1 MNLND
6 AKGYKEFFSLYLND
20 PGFTSTTEE
29 RSLMTNLLPT
39 MRDWYVQAG
48 TGGMSATD
56 TNNRG
61 AFMLGGATDDNLTGG
76 NKADLLVGNAGN
88 DSLTGGDGDDV
99 LIGGT
104 GQDNLKGDAGNDI
117 LIGGTG
123 VDILDGGEGNDK
135 VQAGDGNNLILGGE
149 NTDILIGGTG
159 KDTLFCGAGNAS
171 TLYSSYLPLPVIS
184 DFKAS
189 FTRVCQPLPSAL
201 KYANTS
207 ASKRMAVY
215 TLGEAAFGRPGLRL
229 VSISDASSAP
239 TKPANTSG
247 AGLKCFKS
255 VKVNSRTS
263 PDVLVNGLWVF
274 ITRYLSFVST
284 MQTNHSNTTSNRR
297 KIKHM
302 QTLVQIANRRQALL
316 GVSIAI
322 INSNASTF
330 PIKIHHTRKR
340 QLTLSQVFSR
350 FGWVKVDNHGNY
362 CIHNNYW
369 CQIGKLK
376 QATLKLLAA
385 NDSD

>member
-20 PGFTSTTEE
+20 PGFTFTAEE

-76 NKADLLVGNAGN
+76 SKADLLVGNAGN

-135 VQAGDGNNLILGGE
+135 VQAGNGNNLILGGE

-171 TLYSSYLPLPVIS
+171 TLYSTTCHCLLSAILKPHS
-184 DFKAS
+184 RAFAS
-189 FTRVCQPLPSAL
+189 L
-201 KYANTS
+201 Y
-207 ASKRMAVY
+207 
-215 TLGEAAFGRPGLRL
+215 LRL
-229 VSISDASSAP
+229 
-239 TKPANTSG
+239 
-247 AGLKCFKS
+247 
-255 VKVNSRTS
+255 
-263 PDVLVNGLWVF
+263 
-274 ITRYLSFVST
+274 
-284 MQTNHSNTTSNRR
+284 
-297 KIKHM
+297 
-302 QTLVQIANRRQALL
+302 
-316 GVSIAI
+316 
-322 INSNASTF
+322 
-330 PIKIHHTRKR
+330 
-340 QLTLSQVFSR
+340 
-350 FGWVKVDNHGNY
+350 
-362 CIHNNYW
+362 
-369 CQIGKLK
+369 
-376 QATLKLLAA
+376 
-385 NDSD
+385 